1 MSWLELDTWARL
13 PFGFWT
19 GVFFV
24 LGAIVGS
31 FLNVCIHRL
40 PLGQSVVT
48 PPSACPQCGDRIPW
62 FLNIPILSWLAL
74 RGRCRGCNT
83 KISPRYLLVEALT
96 GGLFAA
102 LWITR
107 GDLDAAWGSGVAT
120 LVLCLMMAGFIVA
133 TFIDFEH
140 FIIPDAITLGGIA
153 VGFLGSA
160 AAPTIQG
167 AVSAPEGMKASVA
180 GILVGGGM
188 VYAVLR
194 VGKALFGRKDYD
206 IPEGTRAVFGETDLR
221 VGEEAIP
228 YEDIFYRDTDRVV
241 AQARRVELP
250 DRCFW
255 DQRVCL
261 TPTELK
267 IGEEVFD
274 PTQTGSMEIEAEAI
288 TIPREAMGFGDVK
301 FMAAIG
307 AFLGWQAT
315 VFSLMLSSILG
326 ALVGVG
332 AIVLRRQDWSARIPY
347 GPYIAAAAVIWL
359 FGGDA
364 WMRRFLETGALF

>member
-24 LGAIVGS
+24 LGTIVGS
-31 FLNVCIHRL
+31 FLNVCVHRL

-62 FLNIPILSWLAL
+62 FLNIPILSWLVL
-74 RGRCRGCNT
+74 RGKCRGCGT

-96 GGLFAA
+96 GALFAA
-102 LWITR
+102 VWVTR
-107 GDLDAAWGSGVAT
+107 GDLEAPLGSGLAA
-120 LVLCLMMAGFIVA
+120 LALCLMVSGLIVA

-140 FIIPDAITLGGIA
+140 FIIPDSITLGGMA
-153 VGFLGSA
+153 AGFLASA
-160 AAPTIQG
+160 AAPAIQG
-167 AVSAPEGMKASVA
+167 ATSAPNAMKASVL
-180 GILVGGGM
+180 GIAVGGGL

-194 VGKALFGRKDYD
+194 VGKLLFGRKDYS
-206 IPEGTRAVFGETDLR
+206 IPEGQRAVFGETDLR
-221 VGEEAIP
+221 IGEESIP
-228 YEDIFYRDTDRVV
+228 YEDIFYRDSDRVV
-241 AQARRVELP
+241 AEATRVELP

-255 DQRVCL
+255 DTRVQL
-261 TPTELK
+261 TPKELK
-267 IGEEVFD
+267 IGNETFD
-274 PTQTGSMEIEAEAI
+274 PTETGSMELEALAI

-307 AFLGWQAT
+307 AFIGWEAT
-315 VFSLMLSSILG
+315 IFSLMLSSILG
-326 ALVGVG
+326 SLVGVG

-347 GPYIAAAAVIWL
+347 GPYIAAAALVWL

-364 WMRRFLETGALF
+364 WMRRFLETGSLF